1 MRLLEPRLRVVTI
14 PTPYYELES
23 TVCSLLGYTLQVV
36 AEAQGRMSTIT
47 APHRAVS
54 LPPRPLCSGGSSL
67 LQPLAATSLVA
78 VPMVLPFPECP
89 TAKSLQCVA
98 FSDWLLPLSH
108 LHSVSSVSFHGLTA
122 HFSCA
127 LDSTPWSGWTTGR
140 YPLAPEGHRLP
151 PALQQV
157 RVGCSQQPC
166 AGFHVDLFSTPL
178 GRDQGAS
185 LDGTA
190 KVGLVL

>member
-140 YPLAPEGHRLP
+140 YPLAPRRASAASCTSAGTSRLL
-151 PALQQV
+151 ATAV
-157 RVGCSQQPC
+157 RR
-166 AGFHVDLFSTPL
+166 FSRGPVFNSS
-178 GRDQGAS
+178 G
-185 LDGTA
+185 
-190 KVGLVL
+190 